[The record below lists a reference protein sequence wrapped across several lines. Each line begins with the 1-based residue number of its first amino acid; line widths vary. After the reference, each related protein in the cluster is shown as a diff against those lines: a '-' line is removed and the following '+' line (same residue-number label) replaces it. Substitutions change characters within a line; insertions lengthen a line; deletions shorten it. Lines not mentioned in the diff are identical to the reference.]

1 MWNWLWMEILYSMWQ
16 RFFFATQSITL
27 CQNVWESS
35 FRGPEMKLDESRSAF
50 GVKTTHGFLSSGKS
64 ASLQWLSGRQL
75 ECLGTLPCLAT
86 VSQVCIGSVAACC
99 SVSGPAL
106 FDHPSRGNW
115 IVPQCQDA
123 TESNQPL
130 FFPNLTAGSWYC
142 KSRTTVGRIGPW
154 LISPALCAQ
163 G

>member
-16 RFFFATQSITL
+16 RFSLLHSQLLYVRMFGKALLEVQK
-27 CQNVWESS
+27 
-35 FRGPEMKLDESRSAF
+35 MKLDESRSAF
-50 GVKTTHGFLSSGKS
+50 WGQKTHGFLSSGKS

-123 TESNQPL
+123 TESNQPF